1 MIIDCRLQLILQ
13 SGTAINCHPVA
24 SNCCL
29 YHITGPFKDPNFE
42 FLSTWNMSEYEDEA
56 GTAVTEMTDDQLQK
70 LGFPLPSSDPS
81 DSLARPPSDSVINNP
96 FITFV
101 SRKY

>member
-1 MIIDCRLQLILQ
+1 
-13 SGTAINCHPVA
+13 
-24 SNCCL
+24 
-29 YHITGPFKDPNFE
+29 
-42 FLSTWNMSEYEDEA
+42 MSEYEDVFESP
-56 GTAVTEMTDDQLQK
+56 VTEMTDDQLQK

-101 SRKY
+101 SRKYQLTELC